1 MLRLAY
7 QEQRWK
13 LEVMEEGL
21 ALIQAGDEGDLGQG
35 DSDGRGSESVDSGS
49 LLPTLSVIPEEL
61 FAVNEF

>member
-1 MLRLAY
+1 
-7 QEQRWK
+7 
-13 LEVMEEGL
+13 MEEGL